1 MAGPV
6 TGEVVALPAPATL
19 DARRSGRRRRWT
31 LDQKLAIVRESEA
44 GGDPVA
50 VVARRYGMNANH
62 LFIWR
67 QQARAGTL
75 GRRAAAERAAESM
88 RFIDLGVVG
97 QAAAAA
103 AAGAPA
109 TIEIVLPS
117 GVIVRAPPGT
127 TSEALR
133 SALTAVKAVL
143 A

>member
-1 MAGPV
+1 MAGSV
-6 TGEVVALPAPATL
+6 TGEVVALPGPPTTE
-19 DARRSGRRRRWT
+19 ARRPGRRRRWT

-44 GGDPVA
+44 GDPVA

-75 GRRAAAERAAESM
+75 GRGKRERAAEPM
-88 RFIDLGVVG
+88 RFIELGVVG
-97 QAAAAA
+97 QAASAEAAP
-103 AAGAPA
+103 GAPA
-109 TIEIVLPS
+109 AIEIVLPS
-117 GVIVRAPPGT
+117 GVVVRAPPGT

-133 SALTAVKAVL
+133 TALMVVKAVL